1 MQLGVFFFSTVDMT
15 DAGVGGPDPQDRRY
29 FQADYGKQYDDLFA
43 YATAA
48 EEAGFDSMWF
58 AEHHFQHEGY
68 EVTPNIIL
76 TSAVLAMKTERIKFG
91 AMFNVIP
98 QWHPLRFAEDFAFAD
113 VVTRGRMICGIGRG
127 TVPRESTAL
136 GARMGWNDSPDD
148 QYNRELFEEQVEI
161 IKKAWHDETFSYR
174 GTHYVLPADG
184 LDDRGRD
191 VTSLTLVPKPW
202 NRPVEIWQPVTS
214 PKTYAYVAQQGHQAV
229 YWMMS
234 RPRLRQGWKLYQDLF
249 EEHHGVKLR
258 RGQNRMLVINVT
270 IGDTTEHAK
279 QIARNGHDEYWK
291 FLGPYGRQVNY
302 LDENGKSWPNTRLP
316 TLEESM
322 EQGPW
327 VIGTAAEVRDTL
339 ASLQEQLGIEYLT
352 IFPHYPGM
360 VREQAIDQMER
371 FMRDVAPTLTAQAP
385 PIESAPPGQI
395 DLTGTATTPITMA
408 QAKTRETIGAATR
421 WALPGETRTAHS

>member
-1 MQLGVFFFSTVDMT
+1 MHLGVFFFGNVDMP
-15 DAGVGGPDPQDRRY
+15 DAGHHGPDPQDRRY
-29 FQADYGKQYDDLFA
+29 YQADYVKQYDDLFA
-43 YATAA
+43 YAAAA
-48 EEAGFDSMWF
+48 ETAGFDSMWL

-76 TSAVLAMKTERIKFG
+76 TSLALAMKTERLRFG

-136 GARMGWNDSPDD
+136 GARMGWNDSADD

-161 IKKAWHDETFSYR
+161 IKKAWHNETFSHR
-174 GTHYVLPADG
+174 GRHYTLPAEG

-191 VTSLTLVPKPW
+191 VTSLTLIPKPW
-202 NRPVEIWQPVTS
+202 NTPVEIWQPVTS
-214 PKTYAYVAQQGHQAV
+214 PKTYGYVAQQGHKAV

-234 RPRLRQGWKLYQDLF
+234 RPRLRQGWRLYQDLY
-249 EEHHGVKLR
+249 EEHHAVRLR
-258 RGQNRMLVINVT
+258 KGENRMLVINVT
-270 IGDTTEHAK
+270 IGDSTEQAK
-279 QIARNGHDEYWK
+279 EIARHGHDEFWR

-302 LDENGKSWPNTRLP
+302 LDEHGKSWPNTRLP

-327 VIGTAAEVRDTL
+327 VIGTAAEVRDNL
-339 ASLQEQLGIEYLT
+339 AALQEELGIEHLT

-360 VREQAIDQMER
+360 VREQVIDQLQR
-371 FMRDVAPTLTAQAP
+371 YMRDVAPTLREQARA
-385 PIESAPPGQI
+385 IESAPPGAI
-395 DLTGTATTPITMA
+395 DTSGAASTPITMA
-408 QAKTRETIGAATR
+408 QAKTRETIASGAR
-421 WALPGETRTAHS
+421 